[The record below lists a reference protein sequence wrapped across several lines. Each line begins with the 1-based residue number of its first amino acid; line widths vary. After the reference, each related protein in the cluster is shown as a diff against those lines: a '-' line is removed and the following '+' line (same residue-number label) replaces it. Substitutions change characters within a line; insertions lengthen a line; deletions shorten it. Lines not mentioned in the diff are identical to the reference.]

1 MLNKLKETVLL
12 WATTAALTLTGLQ
25 AFTPS
30 VMDWLLDGLV
40 VLLVFIAAKV
50 AKIKTD

>member
-1 MLNKLKETVLL
+1 MLKWLKDKVLL

-25 AFTPS
+25 VFVPP
-30 VMDWLLDGLV
+30 VFDWLLDGLV

-50 AKIKTD
+50 AKLKVD